1 MGGCWGAE
9 DKLEVQ
15 LRRAGQV
22 VKVKE
27 FASVVVFIISFGLV
41 VSRSASSTR
50 GSRPSSMVINKEV
63 MEDSVC
69 QVNLAEEEEV
79 AKSSTCGEL
88 RGLQGSGGLD
98 QRHECPVAL

>member
-1 MGGCWGAE
+1 MAASGAGRQGE
-9 DKLEVQ
+9 GVCLRRGPHHQ
-15 LRRAGQV
+15 LRARREQV
-22 VKVKE
+22 
-27 FASVVVFIISFGLV
+27 
-41 VSRSASSTR
+41 STR

-69 QVNLAEEEEV
+69 QVNLAEEEV

>member
-1 MGGCWGAE
+1 
-9 DKLEVQ
+9 
-15 LRRAGQV
+15 
-22 VKVKE
+22 
-27 FASVVVFIISFGLV
+27 
-41 VSRSASSTR
+41 
-50 GSRPSSMVINKEV
+50 MVINKEV

-69 QVNLAEEEEV
+69 QVNLAEEEV